1 LLSFAG
7 AVKFFNRLVN
17 RFQRKENEE
26 GKLVFPFVK
35 NRYCGNVQILV
46 YHRVNDEKDPFFP
59 GSPIAV
65 FERQMKYLVSNF
77 NIISLEDAV
86 ERMVSKDV
94 ADNTVVITFDDGY
107 RDNYLNA
114 FPILKDLSI
123 PATIFLATD
132 SIGSQRVLWHDRVFS
147 AFRETRVEV
156 LDDFGNNSQR
166 YPLSTVEEKLL
177 AQGKFLNFLWSL
189 NDQDRLFWIDFLVEK
204 LQVMDRKEVPGLMLS
219 WEEIRIMHEN
229 GISFGSHT
237 MTHPIL
243 SKLPLDRA
251 REEIQK
257 SKRVIEERLRT
268 PIRTF
273 AYPKGSG
280 DDFDDS
286 TKRLLKEAGYA
297 CAVTTKFGANESD
310 QDLFDLRR
318 ATPWDHN
325 VGAFGLRLN
334 YYKFCS

>member
-1 LLSFAG
+1 
-7 AVKFFNRLVN
+7 
-17 RFQRKENEE
+17 
-26 GKLVFPFVK
+26 
-35 NRYCGNVQILV
+35 
-46 YHRVNDEKDPFFP
+46 
-59 GSPIAV
+59 
-65 FERQMKYLVSNF
+65 
-77 NIISLEDAV
+77 
-86 ERMVSKDV
+86 MVSKDV

-177 AQGKFLNFLWSL
+177 AQGEFLNFLWSL

-297 CAVTTKFGANESD
+297 CAVTTKFGANESG

-318 ATPWDHN
+318 ATPWDQEIC
-325 VGAFGLRLN
+325 AFGLRLN